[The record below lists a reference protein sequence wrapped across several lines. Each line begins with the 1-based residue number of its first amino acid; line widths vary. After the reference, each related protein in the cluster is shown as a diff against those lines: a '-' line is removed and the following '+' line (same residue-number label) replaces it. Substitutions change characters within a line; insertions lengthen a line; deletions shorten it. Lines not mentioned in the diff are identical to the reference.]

1 MPSKANVIAR
11 VIFDKNLNY
20 KKKKEECCWT
30 GCRRRGTLGLQ
41 TKDLIFVI
49 MHLAYASSPAV

>member
-20 KKKKEECCWT
+20 KKKRKRNAVGRDVVEEGLWDY
-30 GCRRRGTLGLQ
+30 RRR
-41 TKDLIFVI
+41 I
-49 MHLAYASSPAV
+49 

>member
-20 KKKKEECCWT
+20 KKKE
-30 GCRRRGTLGLQ
+30 RGMLLDG
-41 TKDLIFVI
+41 
-49 MHLAYASSPAV
+49 MS